1 LFPVVVSII
10 ASPAGYDLLNSQVP
24 FGLRQSLRTKEIAL
38 KRIKSAP
45 NNFTTMFIR
54 ALALAILFFSVA
66 AGLPAQ
72 DSLSTPAPE
81 KPGEGARKDLLS
93 QFNDSLQ
100 ELTARV
106 TPSIVQVQVTG
117 YRATDEKNPDQAG
130 VIGRQRSLG
139 SGVIVDPDG
148 YIITNAHVVKGAQ
161 SVRVVL
167 TPVTAGDSQVRAS
180 LGLGEHSPPIEAKI
194 VGIAP
199 TIDLALL
206 KINQTNLPAIAFA
219 DYTKLKKGELVLAF
233 GNPEGLE
240 NSVSMGVVSAVA
252 RQADPDVPSVYIQT
266 DAPINPGNS
275 GGPLINTSGQL
286 VGINTF
292 ILTESGGSQGLGFA
306 IPSSVVEFV
315 YRELRKSGRVHRS
328 VIGAVLQDI
337 TPDLASGLSLGK
349 QRGVIVS
356 DVLPDGPAEKAG
368 LKIQDILLSLDGRA
382 MGSVPLAEMIISTR
396 PADSTLKATVLRGS
410 ETLDLTIP
418 VMEQKNDVDQLGD
431 LVDPQKDLV
440 AKLGI
445 FGVEI
450 NSDLAAQLEDLR
462 EASGVI
468 VAALAEDNAS
478 IEADLQAGDVIHA
491 INGKKIQTL
500 EALRQNLKKI
510 PTSAAAVLQIERD
523 AKYMYVT
530 FEMD

>member
-1 LFPVVVSII
+1 LQSINSKLKNVCVVVPRKLMLVMLLFSS
-10 ASPAGYDLLNSQVP
+10 AAPVLAQESPSN
-24 FGLRQSLRTKEIAL
+24 
-38 KRIKSAP
+38 
-45 NNFTTMFIR
+45 
-54 ALALAILFFSVA
+54 
-66 AGLPAQ
+66 LPA
-72 DSLSTPAPE
+72 E
-81 KPGEGARKDLLS
+81 KPGENARKDLLS

-106 TPSIVQVQVTG
+106 SPSIVQVQVTG

-139 SGVIVDPDG
+139 SGVIVDSDG

-167 TPVTAGDSQVRAS
+167 TPVTSTDSQVRAS

-206 KINQTNLPAIAFA
+206 KVDQKNLPAVAFA

-315 YRELRKSGRVHRS
+315 YHELRKSGRVHRS

-337 TPDLASGLSLGK
+337 TPDLAKGLSLGK
-349 QRGVIVS
+349 QRGVVVA
-356 DVLPDGPAEKAG
+356 DVIPDSPAEKAG
-368 LKIQDILLSLDGRA
+368 LKIQDILLTLDGRL

-396 PADSTLKATVLRGS
+396 ALDSTLKVEVLRGT
-410 ETLDLTIP
+410 EKIALTIP

-450 NSDLAAQLEDLR
+450 SKDLSTQLEDLR
-462 EASGVI
+462 EPSGVI
-468 VAALAEDNAS
+468 VAALAEES
-478 IEADLQAGDVIHA
+478 LGGVEADLQPGDVIHA
-491 INGKKIQTL
+491 LNGKKIESL
-500 EALRQNLKKI
+500 HALREALKAI
-510 PTSAAAVLQIERD
+510 PVGSAGVLQVERD
-523 AKYMYVT
+523 SKFMYVT

>member
-1 LFPVVVSII
+1 MKRT
-10 ASPAGYDLLNSQVP
+10 NS
-24 FGLRQSLRTKEIAL
+24 
-38 KRIKSAP
+38 KSKHILI
-45 NNFTTMFIR
+45 TSTRSM
-54 ALALAILFFSVA
+54 LLAILFFSAVTPLVA
-66 AGLPAQ
+66 QESPTNQ
-72 DSLSTPAPE
+72 PPE

-106 TPSIVQVQVTG
+106 SPSIVQVQVTG

-206 KINQTNLPAIAFA
+206 KIDQKNLPALAFA

-233 GNPEGLE
+233 GSPEGLE

-315 YRELRKSGRVHRS
+315 YHELRKSGRVHRS

-337 TPDLASGLSLGK
+337 TPDLVKGLSLGT
-349 QRGVIVS
+349 QRGVVVA
-356 DVLPDGPAEKAG
+356 DVIPDGPADKAG
-368 LKIQDILLSLDGRA
+368 LKIQDILLTLDGRA

-396 PADSTLKATVLRGS
+396 PLDSTLKAEVLRGT
-410 ETLDLTIP
+410 EKLTLTIS

-450 NSDLAAQLEDLR
+450 NKDLSTQLEDLR
-462 EASGVI
+462 EPSGVI
-468 VAALAEDNAS
+468 VAALAEES
-478 IEADLQAGDVIHA
+478 LGGVEADLQPGDVIHSL
-491 INGKKIQTL
+491 NGKKIETINSL
-500 EALRQNLKKI
+500 REALKLI
-510 PTSAAAVLQIERD
+510 PVGAAGVLQVERD
-523 AKYMYVT
+523 SKFMYVT

>member
-1 LFPVVVSII
+1 MKFRNSAIRVSSISI
-10 ASPAGYDLLNSQVP
+10 FELLLLAVISLSLAAAPLRAQQSPA
-24 FGLRQSLRTKEIAL
+24 A
-38 KRIKSAP
+38 
-45 NNFTTMFIR
+45 
-54 ALALAILFFSVA
+54 
-66 AGLPAQ
+66 
-72 DSLSTPAPE
+72 APE
-81 KPGEGARKDLLS
+81 KPGENARKDLLS

-106 TPSIVQVQVTG
+106 TPSIVQIQVTG

-130 VIGRQRSLG
+130 VINRQRSLG

-167 TPVTAGDSQVRAS
+167 TPVTASDSQVRAS
-180 LGLGEHSPPIEAKI
+180 LGLGEHSPPIDAKI

-206 KINQTNLPAIAFA
+206 KIDQKNLPAIPFA

-240 NSVSMGVVSAVA
+240 NSVSMGVISAVA

-315 YRELRKSGRVHRS
+315 YNELRKSGRVHRS
-328 VIGAVLQDI
+328 IIGAVLQDI
-337 TPDLASGLSLGK
+337 TPDLAAGLSLGK
-349 QRGVIVS
+349 QRGVIVA
-356 DVLPDGPAEKAG
+356 DVAPDGPAEKAG
-368 LKIQDILLSLDGRA
+368 MKTQDILLSLNGRS

-396 PADSTLKATVLRGS
+396 PADSTVTAEVLRGT
-410 ETLDLTIP
+410 EHLNLTIT
-418 VMEQKNDVDQLGD
+418 VTEQKNDVDQLGD

-440 AKLGI
+440 SKLGI

-450 NSDLAAQLEDLR
+450 NSELGAQLEDLR
-462 EASGVI
+462 DPSGVI
-468 VAALAEDNAS
+468 VAALAEDTSS
-478 IEADLQAGDVIHA
+478 IEADLQPGDVIHA
-491 INGKKIQTL
+491 VNGKKIKTL
-500 EALRQNLKKI
+500 DALRELLKKI
-510 PTSAAAVLQIERD
+510 PTSGPVVLQIERD
-523 AKYMYVT
+523 GKYLYVT

>member
-1 LFPVVVSII
+1 
-10 ASPAGYDLLNSQVP
+10 
-24 FGLRQSLRTKEIAL
+24 L
-38 KRIKSAP
+38 KRELRRDLKHVMH
-45 NNFTTMFIR
+45 F
-54 ALALAILFFSVA
+54 LVFSVRA
-66 AGLPAQ
+66 SILATFLFSAGTALRAQ
-72 DSLSTPAPE
+72 NVPSNQAPE
-81 KPGEGARKDLLS
+81 KPGENARKDLLS

-117 YRATDEKNPDQAG
+117 YRATDEKNPDQTG

-180 LGLGEHSPPIEAKI
+180 LGLGEHSSPIEAKI

-206 KINQTNLPAIAFA
+206 KIDQKNLPAIPFA

-240 NSVSMGVVSAVA
+240 NSVSMGVISAVA

-306 IPSSVVEFV
+306 IPSSVVEFI
-315 YRELRKSGRVHRS
+315 YHELRKSGRVHRS

-337 TPDLASGLSLGK
+337 TPDLASGLALGK

-356 DVLPDGPAEKAG
+356 DVTPDGPADKAG
-368 LKIQDILLSLDGRA
+368 LKIQDILLSLDGRS

-396 PADSTLKATVLRGS
+396 PADSTVKAEVLRGT
-410 ETLDLTIP
+410 ETLALTIP

-431 LVDPQKDLV
+431 LVDPQKDLIS
-440 AKLGI
+440 KLGI

-462 EASGVI
+462 EPSGVI

-491 INGKKIQTL
+491 LNGKKIETVS
-500 EALRQNLKKI
+500 ALRDRLKKI
-510 PTSAAAVLQIERD
+510 PPGAPAVIQIERD
-523 AKYMYVT
+523 SKYMYVT
-530 FEMD
+530 LEMD